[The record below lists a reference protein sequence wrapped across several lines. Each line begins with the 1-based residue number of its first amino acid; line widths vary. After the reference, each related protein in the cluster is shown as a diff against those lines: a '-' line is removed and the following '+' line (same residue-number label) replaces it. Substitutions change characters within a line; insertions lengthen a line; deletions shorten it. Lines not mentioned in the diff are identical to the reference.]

1 VAVDRRISQRQKRMK
16 ESGYQPALADYN
28 FDSNIPI
35 RQQSSPRPSTTVKNA
50 LPTSEFRKM
59 IHNATVPIR
68 QLSEANTLESRKMIN
83 DGVNW
88 YPRERERLTKN
99 SGVDDET
106 ILSIA
111 SALSPRVDWDFV
123 VPAARAFVK
132 TGRQGSRGLPDNWA
146 KAHRIRSGEDPITVL
161 GKGLKT
167 VNFYHNLNNP
177 DNPKP
182 LTVDTHT
189 ANQTLG
195 WLAVGVDDDNDLEVK
210 KEIKISSIGAYNTL
224 ADANR
229 MAFTRVGQ
237 HYGLTIPNQLQA
249 INWVAWKAMN
259 HQAPVNRGKK

>member
-1 VAVDRRISQRQKRMK
+1 MAVDRRIAQRQKRMK
-16 ESGYQPALADYN
+16 EAGYQPALASYN
-28 FDSNIPI
+28 FNSNIPI
-35 RQQSSPRPSTTVKNA
+35 RQQSSPRPLTTVDNP
-50 LPTSEFRKM
+50 LPTSEYRKM
-59 IHNATVPIR
+59 VHNATVPIR
-68 QLSEANTLESRKMIN
+68 QLSEANTIESRKMIN
-83 DGVNW
+83 DGMNW

-111 SALSPRVDWDFV
+111 SALSPRVDWHDFV

-132 TGRQGSRGLPDNWA
+132 TGRQGNRGLPDNWA
-146 KAHRIRSGEDPITVL
+146 KAHRIRNGEDPITVL

-195 WLAVGVDDDNDLEVK
+195 WLAVGIDDDLEVK
-210 KEIKISSIGAYNTL
+210 EEIKISSIGAYNTL

-237 HYGLTIPNQLQA
+237 HYGLTVPNQLQA
-249 INWVAWKAMN
+249 INWVAWKAMD
-259 HQAPVNRGKK
+259 HQSPVNRQKK

>member
-1 VAVDRRISQRQKRMK
+1 MAVDRRIAQRQKRM
-16 ESGYQPALADYN
+16 EEAGYQPALASYN
-28 FDSNIPI
+28 LDSNIPI
-35 RQQSSPRPSTTVKNA
+35 RQQSSPKPLRTVPNA

-83 DGVNW
+83 DGMNW

-111 SALSPRVDWDFV
+111 SALSPQVDWDYV

-132 TGRQGSRGLPDNWA
+132 TGKQGNRGLPDNWA

-195 WLAVGVDDDNDLEVK
+195 WLATGIDDGLEVK
-210 KEIKISSIGAYNTL
+210 KEIKIASIGAYNTL
-224 ADANR
+224 ADANK

-237 HYGLTIPNQLQA
+237 HYGLTVPNQLQA
-249 INWVAWKAMN
+249 INWVAWKAMD
-259 HQAPVNRGKK
+259 HQSPVNRQKK